1 MNISRSNKNLYWFV
15 KLFDSSL
22 IIERTTATGGATEA
36 QETKNWNIR
45 GCQQQRY
52 WRNNNYYKISSK
64 SHLILFNNI
73 LKWPQLYSNRFLWTT
88 KPYARAADKFYFF
101 FAALEKSFAAFKNI
115 LELEERA
122 KRNLE
127 FSKWIKR
134 KRRGS
139 QRNLVDVSVSSI
151 CYLSHVSA
159 KLHYKSILEIKK
171 PEEVLVEANNNY
183 LFLSKYLNSFSWPGP
198 FKFAKYKTCEAQYF
212 TVSGFT

>member
-1 MNISRSNKNLYWFV
+1 M
-15 KLFDSSL
+15 

-88 KPYARAADKFYFF
+88 KPYAKAADKFYFF

-134 KRRGS
+134 KRRGP
-139 QRNLVDVSVSSI
+139 QRNLVDVSLVYVI
-151 CYLSHVSA
+151 YPMFQLNFIIRA
-159 KLHYKSILEIKK
+159 FWKLKNQKR
-171 PEEVLVEANNNY
+171 
-183 LFLSKYLNSFSWPGP
+183 FLLRPI
-198 FKFAKYKTCEAQYF
+198 TTYF
-212 TVSGFT
+212 CPNI

>member
-1 MNISRSNKNLYWFV
+1 MASTILQQISMNSQTICESRWQILLFSLQLLNNL
-15 KLFDSSL
+15 
-22 IIERTTATGGATEA
+22 
-36 QETKNWNIR
+36 
-45 GCQQQRY
+45 
-52 WRNNNYYKISSK
+52 
-64 SHLILFNNI
+64 
-73 LKWPQLYSNRFLWTT
+73 
-88 KPYARAADKFYFF
+88 
-101 FAALEKSFAAFKNI
+101 FAVLKNI

-183 LFLSKYLNSFSWPGP
+183 LFLSKYLNSFSWHSP
-198 FKFAKYKTCEAQYF
+198 FNVRWF
-212 TVSGFT
+212 